1 MKHCEGEGGAA
12 AISESG
18 GEHGAWDAGDMKCE
32 EGWKPESPAAGQPS
46 LGMSVVGPPDE
57 DPWL

>member
-1 MKHCEGEGGAA
+1 MKHREGEGGAA

-18 GEHGAWDAGDMKCE
+18 GEHGARVAGGMKCE
-32 EGWKPESPAAGQPS
+32 EGWKSESPAAGQLS
-46 LGMSVVGPPDE
+46 LGMSMVGRPDE